1 VQLDNEIISMRLRFL
16 NIAGFVAL
24 FLSPAYAPTELLK
37 PPASAKSEKGT
48 TTTSLKGG
56 PLRWKSEWT
65 MEREVGQG
73 QPTVRFTEKGSGRY
87 SGFNQEVRWNI
98 ETTWTSAEA
107 FRPLSS
113 ERTVMDMA
121 GKPLLRERKSFNF
134 DKRTVDIEREDF
146 STGRMS
152 RRSLSIPA
160 DTLAVDGI
168 AGALRS
174 LPFERSRPVE
184 LHLLSN
190 EPRLYDVSFEVRG
203 RERVR
208 TPAGQ
213 FECYKVEIHPG
224 LGVLKL
230 FGFLVPNAYF
240 WFTVEAPHYWV
251 RYEGPENGRGT
262 PQVVME
268 LATFEQTN

>member
-1 VQLDNEIISMRLRFL
+1 MTLLFL
-16 NIAGFVAL
+16 NIAGVVAL
-24 FLSPAYAPTELLK
+24 VLSSVSVPPELLK
-37 PPASAKSEKGT
+37 PPTAAKSEKGT

-56 PLRWKSEWT
+56 SVRWKSEWS
-65 MEREVGQG
+65 MEREIGAG

-98 ETTWTSAEA
+98 ETTWTSGEA
-107 FRPLSS
+107 FRPLISV
-113 ERTVMDMA
+113 RTVTDVA
-121 GKPLLRERKSFNF
+121 GKVLLRERKSFNF
-134 DKRTVDIEREDF
+134 DKRTVEIEEED
-146 STGRMS
+146 STGNTS
-152 RRSLSIPA
+152 RRSISISA

-240 WFTVEAPHYWV
+240 WFTVEPPHYWV

-268 LATFEQTN
+268 LATFERSN